1 MMQALLD
8 HATFLAGA
16 LAALAF
22 LYLAFR
28 LFGVRG
34 LLPAIG
40 ALFILLTYRKGR
52 TDGSQTHI
60 EKERA
65 NADHAVREADEAR
78 VRAGVRDADDSR
90 LRDDD
95 GFRRD

>member
-1 MMQALLD
+1 MQSLLN
-8 HATFLAGA
+8 HATFIAGA
-16 LAALAF
+16 IAALAF
-22 LYLAFR
+22 LYLSFR
-28 LFGVRG
+28 IFGRRG

-78 VRAGVRDADDSR
+78 ADARVRDAGDSWVS
-90 LRDDD
+90 DD

>member
-1 MMQALLD
+1 MFENALQHVTLI
-8 HATFLAGA
+8 ASI
-16 LAALAF
+16 LAAGAF

-28 LFGVRG
+28 LFGTRG
-34 LLPAIG
+34 LFAAIG
-40 ALFILLTYRKGR
+40 ALSLLLLYRKGR
-52 TDGSQTHI
+52 TDGSSTHI

-78 VRAGVRDADDSR
+78 VRAGTRDAGDGWVS
-90 LRDDD
+90 DD

>member
-1 MMQALLD
+1 MN
-8 HATFLAGA
+8 
-16 LAALAF
+16 AALQHVTLIAAILGAGGF

-28 LFGVRG
+28 LFGTRG
-34 LLPAIG
+34 LFAAIG
-40 ALFILLTYRKGR
+40 ALSLLLLYRKGR
-52 TDGSQTHI
+52 ADGSQTHI

-78 VRAGVRDADDSR
+78 VRAGIRDADDSR

>member
-1 MMQALLD
+1 MTPLLD
-8 HATFLAGA
+8 HATFIAGA
-16 LAALAF
+16 IAAAAF

-28 LFGVRG
+28 VFGTRG
-34 LLPAIG
+34 LIPAIG
-40 ALFILLTYRKGR
+40 LLFVALTYRKGR

-78 VRAGVRDADDSR
+78 VRAGVRDADPDR